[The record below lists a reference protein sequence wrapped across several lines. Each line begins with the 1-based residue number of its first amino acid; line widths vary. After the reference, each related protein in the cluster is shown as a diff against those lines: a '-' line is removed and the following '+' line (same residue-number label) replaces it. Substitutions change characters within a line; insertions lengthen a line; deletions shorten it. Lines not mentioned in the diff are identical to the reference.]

1 MVTAESLQLGPES
14 RRLDSEPLSEQVY
27 RVLRDAICDGAFGDH
42 AHLVQN
48 QLADQLQ
55 VSRTPVRDALLRL
68 AQENLVRAVGAKG
81 YIVHALSERDLLDIY
96 EVRLTLE
103 IQGALLA
110 LPEFD
115 AAEIR
120 KLEAINDNIND
131 PEYDETDPYELNREF
146 HLAVLEPC
154 PNRLIVK
161 ILSDMWGLPVSRRIF
176 RRQIAEHHTATEEH
190 GHAAIMDAIRAR
202 DAAALEVALSAHLL
216 EARDEASHFLASSPS
231 TGTDSSMRDPG

>member
-27 RVLRDAICDGAFGDH
+27 RVLRDAICDGVFGDH
-42 AHLVQN
+42 THLVQN

-68 AQENLVRAVGAKG
+68 AQENLVRAVGARG

-103 IQGALLA
+103 VRGALLA
-110 LPEFD
+110 LPEYG
-115 AAEIR
+115 AADIR
-120 KLEAINDNIND
+120 RLEAIIDNVKD
-131 PEYDETDPYELNREF
+131 PDYNLTDSYELNREF
-146 HLAVLEPC
+146 HMAVLEPC

-161 ILSDMWGLPVSRRIF
+161 ILNDMWGFPVSRRIF
-176 RRQIAEHHTATEEH
+176 RRQIAEHHAEADQVH
-190 GHAAIMDAIRAR
+190 GHDPIIHAIRTR
-202 DAAALEVALSAHLL
+202 DGAALEAALSAHLL
-216 EARDEASHFLASSPS
+216 EARDEASQFLADSPLKEVE
-231 TGTDSSMRDPG
+231 

>member
-1 MVTAESLQLGPES
+1 MVSAESLQLGPES

-27 RVLRDAICDGAFGDH
+27 RVLRDAICDGVFSDH

-68 AQENLVRAVGAKG
+68 AQENLVRAVGARG

-110 LPEFD
+110 LPHFD
-115 AAEIR
+115 AADIR
-120 KLEAINDNIND
+120 RLDSINDNIKD
-131 PEYDETDPYELNREF
+131 PDYKDTDSYELNREF
-146 HLAVLEPC
+146 HIAVLEPC

-161 ILSDMWGLPVSRRIF
+161 ILLDMWGFPVSRRIF
-176 RRQIAEHHTATEEH
+176 RRQIAEHHDGNEEH
-190 GHAAIMDAIRAR
+190 GHEPIIEAIRAR
-202 DAAALEVALSAHLL
+202 DAAALEAALSKHLL
-216 EARDEASHFLASSPS
+216 EARDEASRFLATSPLE
-231 TGTDSSMRDPG
+231 GVE